1 MSDSD
6 DLSHRA
12 QSWLMP
18 LAGDT
23 GPCGPDLEYDNQF
36 LALTQAATGK
46 PESQF
51 GPAEAPDWRQALETA
66 DALLE
71 RSRDLRVAI
80 FWLRAQVHLAGY
92 PGLVLGLQ
100 LVNGLVATLWDTLHP
115 MPDADDGDAFARINA
130 FATLRDPLGLLGDLR
145 TMRVVDDRAIGE
157 VNLRAI
163 EIKSGLA
170 PAHAGE
176 VELNKEQL
184 AQMVAAAVSKTPA
197 LRQNVQAASALMR
210 QLASLALDKLGA
222 ADAPDLKPL
231 QALLAAVAA
240 QLPPE
245 PVAQDDALVDS
256 LPGEGDAARTASQ
269 GAGAFA
275 RGLSGSVS
283 SRDDAIKAIDMVCV
297 YLERAEPTN
306 PAPLFL
312 RRARQLIGH
321 NFLQLM
327 QVLAPDA
334 LAEVARA
341 VGVDPE
347 SIEPPGGS

>member
-6 DLSHRA
+6 DLSQKVR
-12 QSWLMP
+12 SWLMP
-18 LAGDT
+18 LAGDA

-36 LALTQAATGK
+36 LALTQAVAGK

-51 GPAEAPDWRQALETA
+51 GPAEPSDWRRALEIA

-71 RSRDLRVAI
+71 SSRDLRVAI

-92 PGLVLGLQ
+92 PGLVHGLQ
-100 LVNGLVATLWDTLHP
+100 LVNGFIATHWDTLHP
-115 MPDADDGDAFARINA
+115 LPDAEDGDAFARINA
-130 FATLRDPLGLLGDLR
+130 FATLCDPLGLMGDLR

-157 VNLRAI
+157 VSLRAI

-170 PAHAGE
+170 TAHVGE
-176 VELNKEQL
+176 TELGKEQL
-184 AQMVAAAVSKTPA
+184 AQMVAAALNKTPA
-197 LRQNVQAASALMR
+197 LRQDVQAACTLSR
-210 QLASLALDKLGA
+210 QLSEWALAKLGA
-222 ADAPDLKPL
+222 PDAPDLKPL

-245 PVAQDDALVDS
+245 AVAHDDALA
-256 LPGEGDAARTASQ
+256 GEGGAAGAAPN
-269 GAGAFA
+269 GAGPFA
-275 RGLSGSVS
+275 RGLAGSVS
-283 SRDDAIKAIDMVCV
+283 SREEAIKAIDMVCV

-347 SIEPPGGS
+347 SIEQPSGP